1 MVYISDLPQCL
12 LKSSIL
18 MHADDK
24 IIHFSDTSLG
34 LNMQVQNDP
43 NYVEQWLQE
52 NKLEL
57 KWSKTKWMLFG
68 TRQKLEHSSDTE
80 IQLRGETLKEYQA
93 SVT

>member
-1 MVYISDLPQCL
+1 
-12 LKSSIL
+12 

-24 IIHFSDTSLG
+24 VIHFSDTSLG

-57 KWSKTKWMLFG
+57 KWSKTKSMLFG